1 MIRYLFLAITI
12 IFYGHAPASA
22 QNYTVNS
29 VSGGNLGTIVSAT
42 SGSSQIEI
50 SAGSGASALISGSA
64 VRLTNSPANFIVSI
78 SCNGN
83 PNCDTSNVIVTLT
96 PSGSA
101 QGRIGSISAVTAS
114 AGSATVMS
122 TRSLANSTEVV
133 IGPIGRNSSKT
144 LQLGYTI
151 SISGNEASATTG
163 SATASLLV
171 TASRPSSG
179 GSSSMS
185 GAVVA
190 TVIRPVTIGKVAD
203 LQFGSITRP
212 VTGSGILSIDGT
224 GTVSVTG
231 TGVRRLP
238 VLTPTAAQFAITGE
252 GGQAISVN
260 VPQNFSLSGPN
271 GSLIVNTTSTGA
283 GNVTLPGNLGS
294 GGQSA
299 VIVGGSIVL
308 DAGTAAGIFSGSLQ
322 VWVQYN

>member
-1 MIRYLFLAITI
+1 
-12 IFYGHAPASA
+12 
-22 QNYTVNS
+22 
-29 VSGGNLGTIVSAT
+29 
-42 SGSSQIEI
+42 
-50 SAGSGASALISGSA
+50 
-64 VRLTNSPANFIVSI
+64 
-78 SCNGN
+78 
-83 PNCDTSNVIVTLT
+83 
-96 PSGSA
+96 
-101 QGRIGSISAVTAS
+101 
-114 AGSATVMS
+114 
-122 TRSLANSTEVV
+122 
-133 IGPIGRNSSKT
+133 
-144 LQLGYTI
+144 
-151 SISGNEASATTG
+151 
-163 SATASLLV
+163 
-171 TASRPSSG
+171 
-179 GSSSMS
+179 MS

-212 VTGSGILSIDGT
+212 VTGSGTVSIDGT

-238 VLTPTAAQFAITGE
+238 VLTPTSAQFAITGE

-283 GNVTLPGNLGS
+283 GNVTLPGKLGS